1 MVASPRRR
9 SKEREVRTNAGGAMA
24 EEAAAA
30 VILVPRGPEAAG
42 LLEER
47 DGPVHQEENPPRFVA
62 TGLDHQQVWLSSWMS
77 PACQIPAIDPKALQ
91 DLASLAVRVA
101 TQVEELLR
109 NVQGALQA
117 LTTLSVGCIQTYRDG
132 VESLGD
138 AVDTSI
144 RSMYTLMARC
154 EELDLELQPVPALAR
169 SIRDMKNALDRLE
182 GLCK

>member
-1 MVASPRRR
+1 
-9 SKEREVRTNAGGAMA
+9 MA

-30 VILVPRGPEAAG
+30 VMVVPRGPEAAG
-42 LLEER
+42 LLEEC
-47 DGPVHQEENPPRFVA
+47 DGPGRQEESPARFAA
-62 TGLDHQQVWLSSWMS
+62 TGLDQQVWLSSWVGS
-77 PACQIPAIDPKALQ
+77 ACQIPVVDPKALQ

-169 SIRDMKNALDRLE
+169 YIRDMKSTLDKLE